1 MWHDWP
7 LLQIVG
13 SDIDDSTMN
22 ASSWVHHSQ
31 ILCLPSSRGV
41 QAIDSSVL
49 HHQAQAHAD
58 PDVAAG
64 ACRPQQGLLQPAGGA
79 ATTGLGQDDVGS
91 EDTARACIDSGLPG
105 CTTSSRLSRSSH
117 DRRSIRELK
126 CCRLP
131 YCSKHTTKTS
141 CTTTCQNGHFG
152 RALSVR
158 SSDDSASY

>member
-1 MWHDWP
+1 VWHDWP

-91 EDTARACIDSGLPG
+91 EDTARACIDSGLLSCNIVSPV
-105 CTTSSRLSRSSH
+105 TQQSRQAL
-117 DRRSIRELK
+117 D
-126 CCRLP
+126 P
-131 YCSKHTTKTS
+131 
-141 CTTTCQNGHFG
+141 
-152 RALSVR
+152 RAEVL
-158 SSDDSASY
+158 SASLLLQTHNKNQLHNHLSEWTFWQGLVRTK